1 MTSPPS
7 RSTRAATSAA
17 AGGNSSSLHSI
28 GSMPRVRGAAF
39 FGVRRR
45 TGARLRFALVLVFVA
60 TLDPPRL
67 VQCRVTG
74 TACRR
79 EALHLRCGRRSA
91 CIYFR
96 TVYVFGLEVRRMR
109 NNGALHSPM
118 KNLRKDLYA
127 VARDAE
133 ALLKATAEVTND
145 RVQEVRSR
153 TEKTLR
159 AAMEHLSDD
168 RLRAQ
173 VRRVATTTDDYVRE
187 RPWAVIGT
195 AAGVGLLIGLLL
207 RRD

>member
-1 MTSPPS
+1 M
-7 RSTRAATSAA
+7 RAEIRVH
-17 AGGNSSSLHSI
+17 LFPHSY
-28 GSMPRVRGAAF
+28 
-39 FGVRRR
+39 
-45 TGARLRFALVLVFVA
+45 VL
-60 TLDPPRL
+60 
-67 VQCRVTG
+67 
-74 TACRR
+74 
-79 EALHLRCGRRSA
+79 
-91 CIYFR
+91 
-96 TVYVFGLEVRRMR
+96 GLEVRRMR
-109 NNGALHSPM
+109 NNGALHSPL

-173 VRRVATTTDDYVRE
+173 VRRVAETTDDYVRE

>member
-1 MTSPPS
+1 
-7 RSTRAATSAA
+7 
-17 AGGNSSSLHSI
+17 LHSI
-28 GSMPRVRGAAF
+28 GSTPRVRGAAF

-60 TLDPPRL
+60 TLDPPRF
-67 VQCRVTG
+67 VQRRVTG
-74 TACRR
+74 TARTR

-96 TVYVFGLEVRRMR
+96 TATSLSLEIRRMR
-109 NNGALHSPM
+109 NNGALHSPL

-173 VRRVATTTDDYVRE
+173 VRRVAETTDGYVHE
-187 RPWAVIGT
+187 RPWAVIGA